1 MNADIKP
8 QINTARHL
16 ADDVARI
23 GALSRHRFNGRGSET
38 DNDRSRDEVEERHS
52 SQVGALPVSAPN
64 SIADKLLN
72 VYVADEKTREE
83 LSNRL
88 QEIKSNLLDLC
99 ERQLNDLLDE
109 TSLDGTQAE
118 VEDADKLLAEMRT
131 VRRSMETVVA
141 LEQALGNA

>member
-83 LSNRL
+83 LCEFVGVLSLFNTFNMAL
-88 QEIKSNLLDLC
+88 Q
-99 ERQLNDLLDE
+99 
-109 TSLDGTQAE
+109 
-118 VEDADKLLAEMRT
+118 RT
-131 VRRSMETVVA
+131 VYRRSSRICSISASVSSMTC
-141 LEQALGNA
+141 